1 MTPAR
6 KEEKAAR
13 KSSRF
18 MHRGPARRART
29 MSAGSPIGQSTT
41 PIAQKVQIRLYLQGG
56 RE

>member
-1 MTPAR
+1 
-6 KEEKAAR
+6 
-13 KSSRF
+13 
-18 MHRGPARRART
+18 